1 MSQDC
6 PLPPKSEFKKQLK
19 GSYHGYQEENSGL
32 EMVIW
37 NDNVAVTVRSNCE
50 SIQPL
55 FNAIRWSKEAKDY
68 TNVPRPAMIVCYISS
83 IGGADQLD
91 QLIASHRIF
100 IKNRKWFWP
109 LLLYSIE
116 VSLYN
121 SWLLYRSL
129 EENCSFLDHIQSIT
143 MSYLQTY
150 RHAKKSFHQQ
160 RPFSITVAFQIELRN
175 GLDLMG

>member
-1 MSQDC
+1 
-6 PLPPKSEFKKQLK
+6 
-19 GSYHGYQEENSGL
+19 
-32 EMVIW
+32 MVIW
-37 NDNVAVTVRSNCE
+37 NDNVAVTVISNCE

-68 TNVPRPAMIVCYISS
+68 TNVPRPAMIVCYNSS
-83 IGGADQLD
+83 IGGADQLN
-91 QLIASHRIF
+91 QSIASHRIL

-129 EENCSFLDHIQSIT
+129 EENCSFLDHIRSIT
-143 MSYLQTY
+143 TSYLQTH
-150 RHAKKSFHQQ
+150 RHAKTIIPSAETVFHNS
-160 RPFSITVAFQIELRN
+160 RVSNRVEEWIRFD
-175 GLDLMG
+175 GLDHFIGSHEKKSSYALCGKISKRKST